1 MTETPLEILNTIFG
15 FSHFLGEQEL
25 IINHVMA
32 GGNAL
37 VLMPTGGG
45 KSLCYQIP
53 ALIRP
58 GVAVV
63 VSPLISLMQD
73 QVTAL
78 QQLGI
83 RAAAL
88 NSSLDFE
95 QRQIVS
101 QQLRQNQLDLLYV
114 SPEKLMTPHLLEFLE
129 TVEIALF
136 AIDEAHCIS
145 QWGHDFRREYM
156 QLSILPER
164 FPSTPRL
171 ALTATADFLTRK
183 DIITKLKLEKAKI
196 FIASFNRANI
206 RYQVVLKHNA
216 RQQLLDFLRKEGLLG
231 EAGIVYCLTRN
242 EVEKTAQWMTQKGLS
257 ALPYHAGLTQLTRQH
272 NQSRFLREEGLIIVA
287 TVAFGMG
294 IDKSNVRFV
303 AHLDLPRSIEA
314 YYQETGR
321 AGRDGLPA
329 IAWMSYGLK
338 DVIMLRKMMEQSEAD
353 EQHKWVERQKLEKML
368 AYCEM
373 ISCRRQALLDYFGEQ
388 LPTPCGNCDTC
399 LEPVETWDG
408 TQAAQKALSCVY
420 RTGQRFGVNY
430 LIEVLL
436 GKMTERVRKFNHQN
450 LSTFGIGSELNEQ
463 QWHSVFRQLIARGFV
478 AVNMEGYS
486 TLQLTEQARSLLRGE
501 QSLLLRKDIYQTS
514 KKEELKYG
522 HASRQV
528 LTGNDKILYE
538 TLRAK
543 RLELSQNQEI
553 PPYLIFH
560 DSTLQEIVRHRPRT
574 LEDFSRL
581 SGVGA
586 QKLERY
592 GQIFLNLLEDHILQ
606 YEDSSLQKS
615 VKPTISDA
623 NIPADDSFSN
633 TVTET
638 VLAFQSGQSPQEIAQ
653 QRQLKIST
661 IHGHLAQAIEQGR
674 LKLRDVIKITE
685 EEIHEIEEV
694 LLEIPTE
701 ELHTLKPVFEA
712 FAGTYDY
719 GILKCIRA
727 NLWRKIK
734 EPAAVYHSS

>member
-1 MTETPLEILNTIFG
+1 MTQIPLEILNTIFG
-15 FSHFLGEQEL
+15 YSHFIGEQEP
-25 IINHVMA
+25 IIYHVIA
-32 GGNAL
+32 GGSAL

-83 RAAAL
+83 RAEAL
-88 NSSLDFE
+88 NSSLDYE

-129 TVEIALF
+129 TIDISLF

-145 QWGHDFRREYM
+145 QWGHDFRPEYM
-156 QLSILPER
+156 QLSILHER
-164 FPSTPRL
+164 FPSIPRL
-171 ALTATADFLTRK
+171 ALTATADIPTRK
-183 DIITKLKLEKAKI
+183 DIITKLKLDEAKI

-206 RYQVVLKHNA
+206 RYQVVLKRNA
-216 RQQLLDFLRKEGLLG
+216 RQQLLDFLHKEALFG

-242 EVEKTAQWMTQKGLS
+242 KVEETAQWMTQNGLS
-257 ALPYHAGLTQLTRQH
+257 ALPYHAGLAQSVRQD
-272 NQSRFLREEGLIIVA
+272 NQNRFLREEGLIIVA
-287 TVAFGMG
+287 TIAFGMG

-303 AHLDLPRSIEA
+303 AHLDLPKSIEA

-338 DVIMLRKMMEQSEAD
+338 DVVTLRRIMEQSEAD
-353 EQHKWVERQKLEKML
+353 RQHKWIEQQKLEKML

-373 ISCRRQALLDYFGEQ
+373 TTCRRQALLDYFGEQ
-388 LPTPCGNCDTC
+388 LATPCGNCDIC
-399 LEPVETWDG
+399 LAPVETWDG

-430 LIEVLL
+430 LIDVLL
-436 GKMTERVRKFNHQN
+436 GRMTERVQKFNHQG
-450 LSTFGIGSELNEQ
+450 LSTFGIGTELKEQ

-478 AVNMEGYS
+478 TVDIEGYGN
-486 TLQLTEQARSLLRGE
+486 LQLTEQARPLLRGE
-501 QSLLLRKDIYQTS
+501 QSLLLRKDIHQTT
-514 KKEELKYG
+514 KKEEQKYG
-522 HASRQV
+522 RASRQ
-528 LTGNDKILYE
+528 TFEGHKKILYE

-560 DSTLQEIVRHRPRT
+560 DSTLEEIVRYRPRS

-586 QKLERY
+586 RKLERY
-592 GQIFLNLLEDHILQ
+592 GQIFLDVLEEHILQ
-606 YEDSSLQKS
+606 YEDSSLQKP
-615 VKPTISDA
+615 VKPATAEADFA
-623 NIPADDSFSN
+623 ADDSLSD

-638 VLAFQSGQSPQEIAQ
+638 VVAFQSGQSPQEIAK

-661 IHGHLAQAIEQGR
+661 IHGHLAQAIEQGQ
-674 LKLRDVIKITE
+674 LKLREVIEISE
-685 EEIHEIEEV
+685 EEIHDIEEA
-694 LLEIPTE
+694 LLERPTE

-712 FAGTYDY
+712 FAGMYDY
-719 GILKCIRA
+719 NTLKCIRA

-734 EPAAVYHSS
+734 EPATVYHSS